1 MGEPSPVGKTASGSD
16 IVGDAVTKA
25 AMGAAGNAL
34 QKATG
39 LLQSGAG
46 EIRVYIEKNHYS
58 IRVLSFGGG
67 AALTVV
73 SFLGMLNVF
82 APLSGPLSY
91 VLKFYQFC
99 FGLTICAIDGPSNK
113 IPKIQNLIVQYTP
126 VLHNNLGR
134 SLFYLFI
141 ASLEGTQDSWIH
153 MLLGWYFLFISVVFV
168 SMKAKSLCSSTA
180 EAEDDAEIGGL
191 KQMQGDI

>member
-1 MGEPSPVGKTASGSD
+1 MGEPSPVGKSASGSD

-82 APLSGPLSY
+82 APLFGPLSY
-91 VLKFYQFC
+91 ILKFYQFC
-99 FGLTICAIDGPSNK
+99 FGLTICAIDGPSGK
-113 IPKIQNLIVQYTP
+113 IPRVQAAVVQYTP

-134 SLFYLFI
+134 SLFYLFL

-153 MLLGWYFLFISVVFV
+153 MLVGWYFLAIAIMFIAL
-168 SMKAKSLCSSTA
+168 KAKSLCSSTP
-180 EAEDDAEIGGL
+180 
-191 KQMQGDI
+191 